1 MVSTGTGGVEPVASE
16 RELIWLTPVS
26 WREITMNTMK
36 KMLTT
41 DQLDTQSVMELPNRD
56 MLLITVVITNLLNN
70 LSVDVDVRNINVA
83 VQVCA
88 VVEALNTELLST
100 DSLTCTIQQRN

>member
-1 MVSTGTGGVEPVASE
+1 
-16 RELIWLTPVS
+16 
-26 WREITMNTMK
+26 MK
-36 KMLTT
+36 KMLTANE
-41 DQLDTQSVMELPNRD
+41 LEAQSVLELPNRD

-100 DSLTCTIQQRN
+100 DSLTCTIQQRK